1 MGERVNPQG
10 GPVVLL
16 SDEPTVE
23 LILKARTGDGGALEA
38 LLQRCIPSLR
48 RWAHGRLPAAARGL
62 IDTEDLVQEAV
73 LKAIT
78 HLETFDSRHVGA
90 MQAYLRTSVIN
101 RIRDE
106 IRKVM
111 RRSVPG
117 ELTDDIPSGGASP
130 LEQAIREESY
140 ERYREGLQR
149 LRARDREI
157 VLARIE
163 AQWTAQELADAFGY
177 RSVDAA
183 RMATT
188 RALERLQAAMRNS
201 SVQSPPGPQGQ
212 FAPRRPD
219 VHDQ

>member
-1 MGERVNPQG
+1 VHPQS
-10 GPVVLL
+10 GPGVLL

-23 LILKARTGDGGALEA
+23 LVLKARAGNGGALEA

-48 RWAHGRLPAAARGL
+48 RWAHGRLPPTARGH

-78 HLETFDSRHVGA
+78 HLDTFDPRHVGA

-106 IRKVM
+106 IRRVV

-117 ELTDDIPSGGASP
+117 ELSDDIPSEGASP
-130 LEQAIREESY
+130 LEEAIREESY
-140 ERYREGLQR
+140 ERYRAGLQR

-163 AQWTAQELADAFGY
+163 AQWTAQELAAAFDY

-188 RALERLQAAMRNS
+188 RALERLQAAMRS
-201 SVQSPPGPQGQ
+201 
-212 FAPRRPD
+212 A
-219 VHDQ
+219 

>member
-1 MGERVNPQG
+1 MNPQS
-10 GPVVLL
+10 GPIVLL

-23 LILKARTGDGGALEA
+23 LVLKARAGDVGALEA

-48 RWAHGRLPAAARGL
+48 RWARGRLPATARGH

-73 LKAIT
+73 LSALS
-78 HLETFDSRHVGA
+78 HLDTFNPHHVGA

-106 IRKVM
+106 IRRVM
-111 RRSVPG
+111 RRSVPS
-117 ELTDDIPSGGASP
+117 ELTDDVASEGASP

-140 ERYREGLQR
+140 ERYRDGLQR

-163 AQWTAQELADAFGY
+163 AQWTAQQLADALGF
-177 RSVDAA
+177 RSAEAA
-183 RMATT
+183 RMATR
-188 RALERLQAAMRNS
+188 RAIERLQAAMRNC
-201 SVQSPPGPQGQ
+201 SVQSPPGPAGQ
-212 FAPRRPD
+212 LPPRRPGAS
-219 VHDQ
+219 DQ

>member
-1 MGERVNPQG
+1 VNRQS
-10 GPVVLL
+10 GPTVLL

-23 LILKARTGDGGALEA
+23 LVLKARTGDVGALEA

-48 RWAHGRLPAAARGL
+48 RWAHGRLPATARGH

-73 LKAIT
+73 LNAIT
-78 HLETFDSRHVGA
+78 HLETFNPSHVGA
-90 MQAYLRTSVIN
+90 MQAYLRRSVIN

-106 IRKVM
+106 IRRVT
-111 RRSVPG
+111 RRSVAT
-117 ELTDDIPSGGASP
+117 ELSDDIPGEGASP

-140 ERYREGLQR
+140 ERYRDGLQR

-157 VLARIE
+157 VVARVE

-183 RMATT
+183 WMATR
-188 RALERLQAAMRNS
+188 RAIERLQAAMHDS
-201 SVQSPPGPQGQ
+201 PAPPGADPNG
-212 FAPRRPD
+212 
-219 VHDQ
+219 